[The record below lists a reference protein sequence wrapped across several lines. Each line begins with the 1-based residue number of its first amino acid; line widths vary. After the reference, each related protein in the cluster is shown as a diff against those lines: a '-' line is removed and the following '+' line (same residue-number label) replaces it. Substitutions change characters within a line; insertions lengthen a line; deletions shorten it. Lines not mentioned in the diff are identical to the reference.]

1 MSEDEEDYEHRRKDR
16 KDRKRQRSASPADH
30 KNNDKLSNNK
40 DQGENNSEADEAHGK
55 GRANGSTE
63 AVEGGEV
70 VDEDLDPE
78 EREKRD
84 REERIAASLR
94 KREEEVAKEL
104 SGHLHAR
111 EKEREQHRKSEAVS
125 AFQALLTDLIKHP
138 DYSWKEAK
146 KIFKKDSRLVLYI
159 LPLQLWLFLQTFDE
173 KFSLSGMT
181 TSVAIWKSPIVSGF
195 SMSILTCLWQ
205 RKRKIIENYWMSV
218 NPLHWILLLRISK
231 NLSRMTLDILG
242 NVNAY
247 HQSLKMFV
255 FNLPIFSSL
264 GIQVQNVNVKS
275 SSTST

>member
-30 KNNDKLSNNK
+30 KDNDKPNNK

-55 GRANGSTE
+55 GRANGTE
-63 AVEGGEV
+63 PEGGEV

-146 KIFKKDSRLVLYI
+146 KIFKKDSR
-159 LPLQLWLFLQTFDE
+159 
-173 KFSLSGMT
+173 
-181 TSVAIWKSPIVSGF
+181 
-195 SMSILTCLWQ
+195 
-205 RKRKIIENYWMSV
+205 
-218 NPLHWILLLRISK
+218 
-231 NLSRMTLDILG
+231 
-242 NVNAY
+242 
-247 HQSLKMFV
+247 
-255 FNLPIFSSL
+255 
-264 GIQVQNVNVKS
+264 
-275 SSTST
+275 